1 MVEAKQTIKNFNF
14 QCNLCEGYQFLLV
27 QQEGKVDY
35 VEKCTKC
42 YGTGM
47 AFESLGKSK
56 S

>member
-1 MVEAKQTIKNFNF
+1 MVEARQTIKNSNF

-27 QQEGKVDY
+27 QEGKVDY
-35 VEKCTKC
+35 VERCTKC

-47 AFESLGKSK
+47 AFESLAESK

>member
-1 MVEAKQTIKNFNF
+1 MAEAKQEIKNPKF

-47 AFESLGKSK
+47 AFKRLEKQKS
-56 S
+56 